1 METRHRGHFF
11 IWLWLFPAI
20 DVGLYTWL
28 ALSDATQPA
37 SITVSTLFL
46 NTASRLFFWFGC
58 LLSLRFA
65 TSLIDAANG
74 RIASVMVAAIAR
86 LATTAAILYFLLTW
100 SFALTHGHRPNP
112 DALTFLSDNL
122 ARLPQHVLQTSPIVS
137 LSTVLFAALVA
148 YLAEKTVARLT
159 IRAGPI
165 IDVRRPLGLLFG
177 ATLLLL
183 AAVETETAAE
193 SMALQMAVVE
203 KPHDPARPDKDID
216 ALFAALP
223 DKNGT
228 VKPRMPARRYPV
240 IVVLVESL
248 RHDLLTEHPE
258 AIPFLKSLHD
268 SQLGFERAYATA
280 SHSNLTDLAFW
291 YAQYPLRTRSKE
303 NYPIDAAWRGTSL
316 FGAFK
321 NAGYATA
328 YISSQNEKWGQM
340 INWLKTGDVDH
351 FYHSEDYQGETW
363 ENFDDLPGLGGMI
376 RRGLATAGKIE
387 DSETLRLASEWIVR
401 QTRGKRMDGF
411 FLGMNLQNTHF
422 SYVMPPNGSEPY
434 QPSDLGF
441 KAIYYRWP
449 EDKKAQVRNR
459 YLNSVV
465 NVDRL
470 LADFSA
476 TLKRQGLWDECM
488 FVVVGDN
495 GEAFYEHGFG
505 NHSGPMYDE
514 VVRTFSVI
522 KLPDS
527 LRQLARTIP
536 FPVSHIDIAASIPA
550 LAGIPVPQSFQGIPL
565 LTAAATPR
573 PVFMYSN
580 AIVRQYGIVSWP
592 WKLLLTEFPQPRS
605 ELYNLAEDSAE
616 ILERSVDQPEEL
628 ETLNK
633 HLTFWI
639 HAQKRYYEQA
649 LYLAKNP
656 PTYLPTSLNDNR
668 SAPDS

>member
-1 METRHRGHFF
+1 M
-11 IWLWLFPAI
+11 
-20 DVGLYTWL
+20 GLYAWL
-28 ALSDATQPA
+28 ALSQTTQP
-37 SITVSTLFL
+37 VSFTTGVLL
-46 NTASRLFFWFGC
+46 LDSASRLFFWFGC
-58 LLSLRFA
+58 LLTLRCA
-65 TSLIDAANG
+65 TGLIDAANG
-74 RIASVMVAAIAR
+74 KITGILVAVPVR
-86 LATTAAILYFLLTW
+86 FATTAALLYFLLTW

-112 DALTFLSDNL
+112 DALAFLSDNL
-122 ARLPQHVLQTSPIVS
+122 SLLPQHVLQTSPVIS
-137 LSTVLFAALVA
+137 LVTIFFAALVA
-148 YLAEKTVARLT
+148 YLAEKTVAR
-159 IRAGPI
+159 IPVNAGRLV
-165 IDVRRPLGLLFG
+165 DARRPLILLFG
-177 ATLLLL
+177 GALLLF
-183 AAVETETAAE
+183 AAAKTETAAE
-193 SMALQMAVVE
+193 SMAPQLAVAAQPGASV
-203 KPHDPARPDKDID
+203 RPDREID

-223 DKNGT
+223 DKHRST
-228 VKPRMPARRYPV
+228 EAHSPTRRYPV

-248 RHDLLTEHPE
+248 RHDLLTKHPE

-268 SQLGFERAYATA
+268 KQLGFERAYATA

-291 YAQYPLRTRSKE
+291 YSQYPLRTRSKE

-328 YISSQNEKWGQM
+328 YISSQNEKWGEM

-376 RRGLATAGKIE
+376 KRGLATAGKIE
-387 DSETLRLASEWIVR
+387 DSETLRLAAEWIDR
-401 QTRGKRMDGF
+401 QPRDQQTDGF

-422 SYVMPPNGSEPY
+422 SYVMPPHGSEPY

-449 EDKKAQVRNR
+449 EDKKEQVRNR

-465 NVDRL
+465 NVDRML
-470 LADFSA
+470 SNFAA
-476 TLKRQGLWDECM
+476 ALKRKGLWDECI

-514 VVRTFSVI
+514 TVRTFSVV
-522 KLPDS
+522 KLPRS
-527 LRQLARTIP
+527 MRHLARTIP
-536 FPVSHIDIAASIPA
+536 FPVSHIDIAASIPV
-550 LAGIPVPQSFQGIPL
+550 LAGIPVPQSFQGVPL
-565 LTAAATPR
+565 LATAAAPR

-580 AIVRQYGIVSWP
+580 AIVRQYGVVSWP

-616 ILERSVDQPEEL
+616 IEERSADHPREL
-628 ETLNK
+628 DALK
-633 HLTFWI
+633 RRLAFWI
-639 HAQKRYYEQA
+639 QAQRGYYEQA
-649 LYLAKNP
+649 LYLVKSP
-656 PTYLPTSLNDNR
+656 PTYTPTSTNDG
-668 SAPDS
+668 SAPGS

>member
-1 METRHRGHFF
+1 M
-11 IWLWLFPAI
+11 FPTI
-20 DVGLYTWL
+20 DVGLYAWL
-28 ALSDATQPA
+28 TLSDATQPGSFA
-37 SITVSTLFL
+37 VSTLCF
-46 NTASRLFFWFGC
+46 NIVSRLFFWFGC
-58 LLSLRFA
+58 LLTLRFA
-65 TSLIDAANG
+65 TDLIDAANG
-74 RIASVMVAAIAR
+74 RIGGVLLSALTR
-86 LATTAAILYFLLTW
+86 LTTTAAILYFLLTW
-100 SFALTHGHRPNP
+100 SFALTHGHQPNP
-112 DALTFLSDNL
+112 DALVFLSDNL
-122 ARLPQHVLQTSPIVS
+122 ARLPQHVLQTSPTASVLTI
-137 LSTVLFAALVA
+137 LFATLIA
-148 YLAEKTVARLT
+148 YLTEKTVAGLPIHAGRLVD
-159 IRAGPI
+159 AH
-165 IDVRRPLGLLFG
+165 RPLGLLFG
-177 ATLLLL
+177 AALLLF
-183 AAVETETAAE
+183 AATETERATE
-193 SMALQMAVVE
+193 SMAPQMAVVE
-203 KPHDPARPDKDID
+203 KPRDPTRPDKEIGV
-216 ALFAALP
+216 LFAALP
-223 DKNGT
+223 DKNGPVEPLT
-228 VKPRMPARRYPV
+228 PARRYPV

-248 RHDLLTEHPE
+248 RHDLLTTHPE

-280 SHSNLTDLAFW
+280 SHSNFTDLAFW
-291 YAQYPLRTRSKE
+291 YSQYPLRTRSKE

-321 NAGYATA
+321 NAGYVTA

-340 INWLKTGDVDH
+340 INWLKTGDIDH

-376 RRGLATAGKIE
+376 KRGLATAGKIE
-387 DSETLRLASEWIVR
+387 DSETLRLASEWIER
-401 QTRGKRMDGF
+401 QTRGKRTDGF

-449 EDKKAQVRNR
+449 QDKKTQVRNR

-527 LRQLARTIP
+527 MRQLARTIP
-536 FPVSHIDIAASIPA
+536 FPVSHIDIAASIPT

-565 LTAAATPR
+565 LAATSAPR

-580 AIVRQYGIVSWP
+580 AIVRQYGIVLWP

-605 ELYNLAEDSAE
+605 EFYNLAEDSAE

-649 LYLAKNP
+649 LYLAKKP
-656 PTYLPTSLNDNR
+656 PTYLPAPPSDNG